1 MANVERITA
10 ASPDLYLSQ
19 VDQNLPAVWL
29 LNIHL
34 INSGR
39 DEALNWLCDRLECGT
54 PARIAFLNAH
64 CANISARDADYR
76 KALESA
82 HAVLADGSGIA
93 LALRLKGH
101 RLAANLNGTD
111 LIPALCKRIAN
122 SRHSVFLL
130 GGKPGI
136 AEAAADALKSI
147 APGLKIAGTHH
158 GFFGE
163 TGEAAVINAINASR
177 ADIVLVAMGVPSQDL
192 WLHRN
197 AARMSAT
204 LTFGVGGLFDFLSG
218 RIPRAP
224 LWLRKAGLEWTYRL
238 YQEPGRMWRRYVLGN
253 PEFVARAAVDA
264 LPNRSEF
271 VARFDLAA
279 KRVIGFTTAALG
291 LFLLSPLLMSVALA
305 IRLTSKGPAILR
317 QKRIGKDGVPFQL
330 YKFRSMYIDADERR
344 AALLAENHHGADCVT
359 FKLANDPRITPLG
372 RFLRRSS
379 IDELP
384 QLFNVLEG
392 SMALVGP
399 RPPLPEEVS
408 RYTPD
413 QRRRLAG
420 KPGLT
425 CLWQVSGRANL
436 PFPKQVELD
445 IEYLTHRNV
454 LMDTMIVLRT
464 IPAVLFARGAY

>member
-1 MANVERITA
+1 MTHIERITTDA
-10 ASPDLYLSQ
+10 PDLYLSQ
-19 VDQNLPAVWL
+19 AAENLPEVRL

-39 DEALNWLCDRLECGT
+39 DAALNWLCDRLESGT

-76 KALESA
+76 EALETA
-82 HAVLADGSGIA
+82 HAVLADGSGVA
-93 LALRLKGH
+93 LALRLKGN

-111 LIPALCKRIAN
+111 LIPALSKRIAKSRN
-122 SRHSVFLL
+122 SMFLL
-130 GGKPGI
+130 GGGPGI
-136 AEAAADALKSI
+136 AEAAAATLSSI

-163 TGEAAVINAINASR
+163 TGEAAVINAINASG
-177 ADIVLVAMGVPSQDL
+177 ADIVLVAMGVPTQDL
-192 WLHRN
+192 WLRRN

-224 LWLRKAGLEWTYRL
+224 QWLRKAGLEWTYRL

-253 PEFVARAAVDA
+253 PEFIARAAVDA

-271 VARFDLAA
+271 LARFDLAA
-279 KRVIGFTTAALG
+279 KRGIGFTSATLG
-291 LFLLSPLLMSVALA
+291 LIALSPVLISVALA

-317 QKRIGKDGVPFQL
+317 QTRIGKDGVPFQL
-330 YKFRSMYIDADERR
+330 YKFRSMYIDAEERR

-359 FKLANDPRITPLG
+359 FKLANDPRVTPIG

-384 QLFNVLEG
+384 QLFNVLQG

-399 RPPLPEEVS
+399 RPPLPDEVS
-408 RYTPD
+408 RYTPH
-413 QRRRLAG
+413 QRLRLAG

-454 LMDTMIVLRT
+454 LMDTIIVLRT
-464 IPAVLFARGAY
+464 IPAVLFAKGAY

>member
-1 MANVERITA
+1 MLNLQRITSLA
-10 ASPDLYLSQ
+10 PYFSSSPATRDL
-19 VDQNLPAVWL
+19 PTTKL

-34 INSGR
+34 VNSGLPA
-39 DEALNWLCDRLECGT
+39 ALDWLCDRLESGT

-76 KALESA
+76 AAMESA
-82 HAVLADGSGIA
+82 DAVLADGSGIS
-93 LALRLKGH
+93 LALRLKGQK
-101 RLAANLNGTD
+101 LAANLNGTD
-111 LIPALCKRIAN
+111 LIPALCKRMAE
-122 SRHSVFLL
+122 SRHSIFLL

-136 AEAAADALKSI
+136 AEAAAAALRSI
-147 APGLKIAGTHH
+147 APGLKVAGTHH

-163 TGEAAVINAINASR
+163 AGEAAVIRAINASG
-177 ADIVLVAMGVPSQDL
+177 ADVVLVAMGVPSQDL
-192 WLHRN
+192 WLNRN
-197 AARMSAT
+197 AARLSAT

-224 LWLRKAGLEWTYRL
+224 QWLRKAGLEWTYRL
-238 YQEPGRMWRRYVLGN
+238 YQEPGRMWRRYILGN
-253 PEFVARAAVDA
+253 PAFVVRAAVDA
-264 LPNRSEF
+264 LPNRSAF
-271 VARFDLAA
+271 LKTIDLAA
-279 KRVIGFTTAALG
+279 KRAIGFTGAALG
-291 LFLLSPLLMSVALA
+291 ILLLLLPLVLVALA

-317 QKRIGKDGVPFQL
+317 QTRIGKDGVPFQL
-330 YKFRSMYIDADERR
+330 YKFRSMYIDAEERR
-344 AALLAENHHGADCVT
+344 AALLGENRHGADCVT
-359 FKLANDPRITPLG
+359 FKLANDPRVTPLG

-399 RPPLPEEVS
+399 RPPLPDEVS
-408 RYTPD
+408 RYTPH

-454 LMDTMIVLRT
+454 LMDTLIVLRT

>member
-1 MANVERITA
+1 MLNLQRTSSR
-10 ASPDLYLSQ
+10 ASDFFNSPATPG
-19 VDQNLPAVWL
+19 LPTTKL
-29 LNIHL
+29 LDIHL
-34 INSGR
+34 INSGL
-39 DEALNWLCDRLECGT
+39 EPALDWLHGRLESGS

-64 CANISARDADYR
+64 CANICARDAGYR
-76 KALESA
+76 DAMESA
-82 HAVLADGSGIA
+82 HAVLADGSGIS
-93 LALRLKGH
+93 LALRLKGQ

-111 LIPALCKRIAN
+111 LIPALCQRMAK
-122 SRHSVFLL
+122 SQHSIFLL
-130 GGKPGI
+130 GGRPGV
-136 AEAAADALKSI
+136 AEAAAAALRSA
-147 APGLKIAGTHH
+147 APGLRIAGTHH

-163 TGEAAVINAINASR
+163 AGEGAVIQAINASG
-177 ADIVLVAMGVPSQDL
+177 ADVVLVAMGVPSQDI

-197 AARMSAT
+197 AARLSAT

-224 LWLRKAGLEWTYRL
+224 QWLRNAGLEWSYRL
-238 YQEPGRMWRRYVLGN
+238 YQEPGRMWRRYILGN
-253 PEFVARAAVDA
+253 PAFVARAALDA
-264 LPNRSEF
+264 LPNRSAF
-271 VARFDLAA
+271 TRRIDLAA
-279 KRVIGFTTAALG
+279 KRAIGFTGAAIG
-291 LFLLSPLLMSVALA
+291 IVLLSPVLALVALA
-305 IRLTSKGPAILR
+305 IRLTSEGPAILC
-317 QKRIGKDGVPFQL
+317 QTRIGKDGVPFQL

-344 AALLAENHHGADCVT
+344 AALLGDNHHGADCVT
-359 FKLANDPRITPLG
+359 FKLADDPRITPLG

-384 QLFNVLEG
+384 QMFNVLEG

-399 RPPLPEEVS
+399 RPPLPEEVR

-445 IEYLTHRNV
+445 IEYLTHRN
-454 LMDTMIVLRT
+454 LWMDVSIVLRT